1 MRRFCVF
8 MLAVL
13 ILFTCSACKKEK
25 PPVPVSDSMQTA
37 AGEAA
42 QAVSGVSV
50 RVPAVQYRLARTEL
64 EGLTTGSALLPYS
77 GGAVLTGSFFTDS
90 EEKDPVRTEAAAYYT
105 PERACTVQ
113 ELPVSTDGRAVQAA
127 LEGERLYYIEACQSA
142 DAAQWLLHADGQ
154 AYALDEALSGVSF
167 LTAMAVQNG
176 EVLLAADG
184 SCVLACSM
192 DGTLLWK
199 QPAAEI
205 KSFFR
210 TRGGEL
216 LAWART
222 EQRLY
227 AVTDGAIQPLCA
239 LPDLFRT
246 GTEQIYPGENTPYD
260 CIVFAND
267 ACFGWQIAENA
278 VTQLFACD
286 MVGLYAADVE
296 AFCGM
301 ENGQYLGLEYCPS
314 EDEAICYRLFWLT
327 PAEGDLSEKRLI
339 RVAGSRSSMFS
350 MAVRDF
356 TALYPEYQVEF
367 VEYETQYGEQAGQQL
382 LMDLLYGDCPDL
394 LFVNGLPFAQYARQG
409 LLEDLYA
416 WIDADETLS
425 RTDFTQNLLHA
436 LETDGALYRLP
447 QTYLLATAAGLPE
460 IVGCRE
466 AWSMAD
472 FLDTAQAHPEIGSV
486 FAQDDGASMLQLLLL
501 YAPETFVDYETVRA
515 GFDSPDFLRL
525 LELAKRQTQ
534 PEAESPREA
543 LLTGQTLLEQLMF
556 GRAQEFEAEY
566 ADGLNELSF
575 PGFPGAGRASFYLTL
590 PMAIPVNAQ
599 EKEGAWALL
608 KLLITEPLYAA
619 RSRGGWLPVQADF
632 EKKTDAMADPAAR
645 SLLRALQAEA
655 VSALDYD
662 AAIHGILTD
671 ELPYFFA
678 GGQTA
683 EQIAERVQRRVQL
696 YLEETYR

>member
-1 MRRFCVF
+1 MKRFCAF
-8 MLAVL
+8 MLAAL
-13 ILFTCSACKKEK
+13 ILFTCAACKKEM
-25 PPVPVSDSMQTA
+25 PAPESDGGQLA
-37 AGEAA
+37 AGETL
-42 QAVSGVSV
+42 QIVSGVSV

-64 EGLTTGSALLPYS
+64 EELTTGSALLPYS
-77 GGAVLTGSFFTDS
+77 GGAVLTGGILTQS
-90 EEKDPVRTEAAAYYT
+90 EAGEPVLSDAAAYYT
-105 PERACTVQ
+105 PERTCTVQ
-113 ELPVSTDGRAVQAA
+113 TLPVSPDGFAARAA
-127 LEGERLYYIEACQSA
+127 LEGEQLYYIESQESP
-142 DAAQWLLHADGQ
+142 DGTHWLLHADGQ
-154 AYALDEALSGVSF
+154 AYALDEALSGVSS
-167 LTAMAVQNG
+167 LTAMFVQNG

-184 SCVLACSM
+184 ACVISCAM

-205 KSFFR
+205 NRFFR
-210 TRGGEL
+210 THDGEL
-216 LAWART
+216 LAWAKS

-227 AVTDGAIQPLCA
+227 AVADDAIQPFCP
-239 LPDLFRT
+239 LPDLFCT
-246 GTEQIYPGENTPYD
+246 GTEQLYPGENTPYD
-260 CIVFAND
+260 CLVLAND

-286 MVGLYAADVE
+286 TVGLYAMDVE

-301 ENGQYLGLEYCPS
+301 DNGQYLGLEFYPS
-314 EDEAICYRLFWLT
+314 EDEAVQYRLFWLT
-327 PAEGDLSEKRLI
+327 PAEGDFSEKRLI
-339 RVAGSRSSMFS
+339 RIAGSHSSIFS

-356 TALYPEYQVEF
+356 SSLYPEYQVEF
-367 VEYETQYGEQAGQQL
+367 VDYDAQYGEQAEQQL

-425 RTDFTQNLLHA
+425 RADFTQNLLHA

-447 QTYLLATAAGLPE
+447 QTYLLETTAGLPD
-460 IVGCRE
+460 IVGGHE

-472 FLDTAQAHPEIGSV
+472 FLDTAQAHPEISSV
-486 FAQDDGASMLQLLLL
+486 FAQDDGASMIQMLL
-501 YAPETFVDYETVRA
+501 YHAPEAFANYGTA
-515 GFDSPDFLRL
+515 QASFDSSDFLHL

-543 LLTGQTLLEQLMF
+543 LVTGRTLLEQVQT
-556 GRAQEFEAEY
+556 GRAQYFEEEY

-575 PGFPGAGRASFYLTL
+575 PGFPGAGRASFYPTL

-632 EKKTDAMADPAAR
+632 EKKTDAMTDPAAQ

-671 ELPYFFA
+671 ELPYFFD
-678 GGQTA
+678 GEQTA
-683 EQIAERVQRRVQL
+683 EQIAERIQRRVQL